1 MSFQWIRLNI
11 CVFTT
16 ATVWLVQEKVTGTL
30 PGSIWS
36 GRIKGKEGSRHWGK
50 KKVLWIRLTRSLKL
64 IFLTKKKKY
73 GHTRALSHTAW
84 FRWAFMSEKEYFLKV
99 RSYLFFPLDRWLLT
113 SRTWIFCWHILFLL
127 FSSAVP
133 GHTCRFSKLW
143 QPWFT
148 AMAPSVKR

>member
-36 GRIKGKEGSRHWGK
+36 GRIKGKEGSRHRGK

-64 IFLTKKKKY
+64 IFLTKKKKIW
-73 GHTRALSHTAW
+73 T
-84 FRWAFMSEKEYFLKV
+84 
-99 RSYLFFPLDRWLLT
+99 
-113 SRTWIFCWHILFLL
+113 
-127 FSSAVP
+127 
-133 GHTCRFSKLW
+133 HTCSLTHSLI
-143 QPWFT
+143 QV
-148 AMAPSVKR
+148 SIHV